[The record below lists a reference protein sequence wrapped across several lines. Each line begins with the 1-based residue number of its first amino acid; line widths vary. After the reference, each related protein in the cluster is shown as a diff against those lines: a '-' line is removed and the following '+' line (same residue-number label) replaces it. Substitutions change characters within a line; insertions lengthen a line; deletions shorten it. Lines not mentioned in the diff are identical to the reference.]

1 MGGYVHLPPYRVS
14 VLADAKSV
22 GDRVDWGLSAYNI
35 PAIWSQTR
43 GDGVLVAVV
52 DSGVS
57 DHPDL
62 RDAVVESRNFSLDSD
77 AVDTIGHG
85 THVAGIIAARR
96 GMKGI
101 APDAKVMSLKS
112 LGHCGMGPQ
121 EAIGDAVRYASDA
134 KADIIC
140 MSLGSPQPNAHMHA
154 AIREAFSK
162 GAIIVCAAGNDGGNV
177 MYPAAFP
184 ETIGVGAVDRDGQ
197 ACEFSS
203 RGKAIA
209 VAAPGHDIT
218 SCWLN
223 GAYATISGTSMS
235 APFVAGT
242 LALFVSACKKAGKAV
257 SHASVMGALA
267 DTCRDVGDAGRDPVY
282 GWGLLDPARLVNYSP
297 QQAQAGVTIWIPNG
311 KVL

>member
-1 MGGYVHLPPYRVS
+1 MNGYVHLPPYRVQ
-14 VLADAKSV
+14 VLAKAKSL
-22 GDRVDWGLSAYNI
+22 GDGVDWGLAAYNI
-35 PAIWSQTR
+35 PSVWSQTK
-43 GDGVLVAVV
+43 GEGVLVAVI

-57 DHPDL
+57 NHPDL
-62 RDAVVESRNFSLDSD
+62 NDAVVDVRNFSLDAD

-101 APDAKVMSLKS
+101 APECKVMPIKV
-112 LGHCGMGPQ
+112 LGHCAMGPQ
-121 EAIGDAVRYASDA
+121 KSVGDAVRCAAEA

-140 MSLGSPQPNAHMHA
+140 MALGSPEPDAHMHA
-154 AIREAFSK
+154 AIREACAG
-162 GAIIVCAAGNDGGNV
+162 GAIIVCAAGNDGGSV

-184 ETIGVGAVDRDGQ
+184 ETIGVGAVDRDGK
-197 ACEFSS
+197 ACEWSS

-223 GAYATISGTSMS
+223 GGYAMLSGTSMA

-242 LALFVSACKKAGKAV
+242 LALFVSACKRSGQPV
-257 SHASVMGALA
+257 SHAAVMAALSG
-267 DTCRDVGDAGRDPVY
+267 TCRDVGDEGRDPVY
-282 GWGLLDPARLVNYSP
+282 GWGLLDPSGLVNYSP
-297 QQAQAGVTIWIPNG
+297 SQAQSGVTIWIPNG